1 MKPASIATNS
11 KGVTSV
17 TAGRG
22 SDLQLGLAGESL
34 ELKNKQSDGDPNSK
48 SKNGFKGGLKSSDA
62 NRGGNYG
69 NIPMAP

>member
-34 ELKNKQSDGDPNSK
+34 ELKNK
-48 SKNGFKGGLKSSDA
+48 
-62 NRGGNYG
+62 
-69 NIPMAP
+69 